1 MIRKYL
7 VTCLIIICLLPSCS
21 FLDKMLEDED
31 TTVGLTAAQL
41 YSEGKEFLNLED
53 FNNAI
58 RYFEVLESRFPFGK
72 YSTQAMLDLS
82 YAYYASDQRDTAIIE
97 INRFIRLYP
106 NHPEISYAYYLRAL
120 ANFDKDANVLTRFF
134 GYDPS
139 RYDITALKESFNDF
153 SIVVNRYPDTKYA
166 EDSLNRLIYI
176 RNQIARSELYIAE
189 YYHKRSAHV
198 AAIERIKY
206 MLENYG
212 GTPST
217 EQGLLILI
225 ESYNSLNMRQLAFD
239 TARVLKKNY
248 PEYRIDE
255 VNQSILVSRVHRNDD
270 KVGSDNSHVDDN
282 WYDIFNI
289 FNIFN

>member
-255 VNQSILVSRVHRNDD
+255 VNQSILVSRVLRNDD
-270 KVGSDNSHVDDN
+270 KVGSASSHVDDN

-289 FNIFN
+289 FN

>member
-7 VTCLIIICLLPSCS
+7 ATYLLMASFLQGCS
-21 FLDKMLEDED
+21 FLDKMLEEED

-41 YSEGKEFLNLED
+41 YQEGKEFLNLED

-82 YAYYASDQRDTAIIE
+82 YAYYASDQRDQSIVE
-97 INRFIRLYP
+97 VNRFIRLYP
-106 NHPEISYAYYLRAL
+106 NHPEVSYAYYLRAL

-139 RYDITALKESFNDF
+139 RYDVTALKESFNDF
-153 SIVVNRYPDTKYA
+153 SIVVNKYPNTKYA
-166 EDSLNRLIYI
+166 EDSLNRLVYI

-189 YYHKRSAHV
+189 YYNKRSAHV

-217 EQGLLILI
+217 EKGLLILI
-225 ESYNSLNMRQLAFD
+225 DSYNSLNMRQLASD

-248 PEYRIDE
+248 PEYKIEE
-255 VNQSILVSRVHRNDD
+255 VDKNILVSKIDDGGIELNDTD
-270 KVGSDNSHVDDN
+270 RTDS
-282 WYDIFNI
+282 WYNI
-289 FNIFN
+289 FNIFDIFK

>member
-7 VTCLIIICLLPSCS
+7 ATYLLMASFLQGCS
-21 FLDKMLEDED
+21 FLDKMLEEED

-41 YSEGKEFLNLED
+41 YQEGKEFLNLED

-82 YAYYASDQRDTAIIE
+82 YAYYASDQRDQSIVE
-97 INRFIRLYP
+97 VNRFIRLYP
-106 NHPEISYAYYLRAL
+106 NHPEVSYAYYLRAL

-139 RYDITALKESFNDF
+139 RYDVTALKESFNDF
-153 SIVVNRYPDTKYA
+153 SIVVNKYPNTKYA
-166 EDSLNRLIYI
+166 EDSLNRLVYI

-189 YYHKRSAHV
+189 YYNKRSAHV

-217 EQGLLILI
+217 ERGLLILI
-225 ESYNSLNMRQLAFD
+225 DSYNSLNMRQLASD

-248 PEYRIDE
+248 PEYKIEE
-255 VNQSILVSRVHRNDD
+255 VDKNILVSKIDDGGIELNDTD
-270 KVGSDNSHVDDN
+270 RTDS
-282 WYDIFNI
+282 WYNIFNI
-289 FNIFN
+289 FNIFK

>member
-7 VTCLIIICLLPSCS
+7 ATYLLMASFLQGCS
-21 FLDKMLEDED
+21 FLDKMLEEED

-41 YSEGKEFLNLED
+41 YQEGKEFLNLED

-82 YAYYASDQRDTAIIE
+82 YAYYASDQRDQSIVE
-97 INRFIRLYP
+97 VNRFIRLYP
-106 NHPEISYAYYLRAL
+106 NHPEVSYAYYLRAL

-139 RYDITALKESFNDF
+139 RYDVTALKESFNDF
-153 SIVVNRYPDTKYA
+153 SIVVNKYPNTKYA
-166 EDSLNRLIYI
+166 EDSLNRLVYI

-189 YYHKRSAHV
+189 YYNKRSAHV

-217 EQGLLILI
+217 EKGLLILI
-225 ESYNSLNMRQLAFD
+225 DSYNSLNMRQLASD

-248 PEYRIDE
+248 PEYKIEE
-255 VNQSILVSRVHRNDD
+255 VDKNILVSKIDD
-270 KVGSDNSHVDDN
+270 GGIELNEKDRTDS
-282 WYDIFNI
+282 WYNIFNI
-289 FNIFN
+289 FNIFK

>member
-7 VTCLIIICLLPSCS
+7 LTCLIITCLLPGCS
-21 FLDKMLEDED
+21 FFEKILVEEED

-41 YSEGKEFLNLED
+41 YNEGKEFLNLED

-82 YAYYASDQRDTAIIE
+82 YAYYASNQRDTAIIE

-106 NHPEISYAYYLRAL
+106 NHPEVSYAYYLRAL
-120 ANFDKDANVLTRFF
+120 ANFNKDANVLTRFF

-139 RYDITALKESFNDF
+139 RYDVTALKESFNDF
-153 SIVVNRYPDTKYA
+153 SIVINRYPTSKYA
-166 EDSLNRLIYI
+166 DDSLNRLVYI

-217 EQGLLILI
+217 ERGLLILI
-225 ESYNSLNMRQLAFD
+225 ESYNSLKMRQLAFD
-239 TARVLKKNY
+239 TARVLQKNY
-248 PEYRIDE
+248 PEYKIE
-255 VNQSILVSRVHRNDD
+255 ENNKNILVSKINSNKDEVDSDSSSEDD
-270 KVGSDNSHVDDN
+270 S
-282 WYDIFNI
+282 WYDILNI
-289 FNIFN
+289 FD

>member
-7 VTCLIIICLLPSCS
+7 ATYLLMASFLQGCS
-21 FLDKMLEDED
+21 FLDKMLEEED

-41 YSEGKEFLNLED
+41 YQEGKEFLNLED

-82 YAYYASDQRDTAIIE
+82 YAYYASDQRDQSIVE
-97 INRFIRLYP
+97 VNRFIRLYP
-106 NHPEISYAYYLRAL
+106 NHPEVSYAYYLRAL

-139 RYDITALKESFNDF
+139 RYDVTALKESFNDF
-153 SIVVNRYPDTKYA
+153 SIVVNKYPNTKYA
-166 EDSLNRLIYI
+166 EDSLNRLVYI

-189 YYHKRSAHV
+189 YYNKRSAHV

-217 EQGLLILI
+217 EKGLLILI
-225 ESYNSLNMRQLAFD
+225 DSYNSLNMRQLASD

-248 PEYRIDE
+248 PEYKIEE
-255 VNQSILVSRVHRNDD
+255 VDKNILVSKIDDGGIELNDTD
-270 KVGSDNSHVDDN
+270 KTDS
-282 WYDIFNI
+282 WYNI
-289 FNIFN
+289 FNIFK

>member
-7 VTCLIIICLLPSCS
+7 ATYLLMASFLQGCS
-21 FLDKMLEDED
+21 FLDKMLEEED

-41 YSEGKEFLNLED
+41 YQEGKEFLNLED

-82 YAYYASDQRDTAIIE
+82 YAYYASDQRDQSIVE
-97 INRFIRLYP
+97 VNRFIRLYP
-106 NHPEISYAYYLRAL
+106 NHPEVSYAYYLRAL

-139 RYDITALKESFNDF
+139 RYDVTALKESFNDF
-153 SIVVNRYPDTKYA
+153 SIVVNKYPNTKYA
-166 EDSLNRLIYI
+166 EDSLNRLVYI

-189 YYHKRSAHV
+189 YYNKRSAHV

-217 EQGLLILI
+217 EKGLLILI
-225 ESYNSLNMRQLAFD
+225 DSYNSLNMRQLASD

-248 PEYRIDE
+248 PEYKIEE
-255 VNQSILVSRVHRNDD
+255 VDKNILVSKIDDGGIELNDTD
-270 KVGSDNSHVDDN
+270 KTDS
-282 WYDIFNI
+282 WYNIFNI
-289 FNIFN
+289 FNIFK

>member
-7 VTCLIIICLLPSCS
+7 LTCLIITCLLPGCS
-21 FLDKMLEDED
+21 FLDKILEEED

-41 YSEGKEFLNLED
+41 YNEGKEFLNLED

-58 RYFEVLESRFPFGK
+58 KYFEVLESRFPFGK

-82 YAYYASDQRDTAIIE
+82 YAYYASNKRDTAIIE

-106 NHPEISYAYYLRAL
+106 NHPEVSYAYYLRAL
-120 ANFDKDANVLTRFF
+120 ANFDKDANVVTRFF

-139 RYDITALKESFNDF
+139 RYDVTALKESFNDF
-153 SIVVNRYPDTKYA
+153 SIVVNRYPNTKYA
-166 EDSLNRLIYI
+166 EDSLNRLVYI

-198 AAIERIKY
+198 AAVERIKY

-217 EQGLLILI
+217 ERGLLILI
-225 ESYNSLNMRQLAFD
+225 DSYNSLNMRQLAFD
-239 TARVLKKNY
+239 TARVLKRNY
-248 PEYRIDE
+248 PEYKIEEINR
-255 VNQSILVSRVHRNDD
+255 NILVSKINTSEDQIDLDSSGEDD
-270 KVGSDNSHVDDN
+270 S
-282 WYDIFNI
+282 WYNIFNI

>member
-7 VTCLIIICLLPSCS
+7 LTCLIITCLLPGCS
-21 FLDKMLEDED
+21 FLDKILEEED

-41 YSEGKEFLNLED
+41 YNEGKEFLNLED

-58 RYFEVLESRFPFGK
+58 KYFEVLESRFPFGK

-82 YAYYASDQRDTAIIE
+82 YAYYASNKRDTAIIE

-106 NHPEISYAYYLRAL
+106 NHPEVSYAYYLRAL
-120 ANFDKDANVLTRFF
+120 ANFDKDANVVTRFF

-139 RYDITALKESFNDF
+139 RYDVTALKESFNDF
-153 SIVVNRYPDTKYA
+153 SIVVNRYPNTKYA
-166 EDSLNRLIYI
+166 EDSLNRLVYI

-198 AAIERIKY
+198 AAVERIKY

-217 EQGLLILI
+217 ERGLLILI
-225 ESYNSLNMRQLAFD
+225 DSYNSLNMRQLAFD
-239 TARVLKKNY
+239 AARVLKRNY
-248 PEYRIDE
+248 PEYKIEEINR
-255 VNQSILVSRVHRNDD
+255 NILVSKINTSEDQIDLDSSGEDD
-270 KVGSDNSHVDDN
+270 S
-282 WYDIFNI
+282 WYNI

>member
-7 VTCLIIICLLPSCS
+7 LTCLIITCLLPGCS
-21 FLDKMLEDED
+21 FLDKILEEED

-41 YSEGKEFLNLED
+41 YNEGKEFLNLED

-58 RYFEVLESRFPFGK
+58 KYFEVLESRFPFGK

-82 YAYYASDQRDTAIIE
+82 YAYYASNKRDTAIIE

-106 NHPEISYAYYLRAL
+106 NHPEVSYAYYLRAL

-139 RYDITALKESFNDF
+139 RYDVTALKESFNDF
-153 SIVVNRYPDTKYA
+153 SIVINRYPNTKYA
-166 EDSLNRLIYI
+166 EDSLNRLVYI

-198 AAIERIKY
+198 AAVERIKY

-217 EQGLLILI
+217 ERGLLILI
-225 ESYNSLNMRQLAFD
+225 DSYNSLNMRQLAFD
-239 TARVLKKNY
+239 TARVLKRNY
-248 PEYRIDE
+248 PEYKIEEINR
-255 VNQSILVSRVHRNDD
+255 NILVSKINTSEDQIDLDSSGEDD
-270 KVGSDNSHVDDN
+270 S
-282 WYDIFNI
+282 WYNI

>member
-7 VTCLIIICLLPSCS
+7 LTCLIITCLLPSCS
-21 FLDKMLEDED
+21 FLDKILEEED

-41 YSEGKEFLNLED
+41 YNEGKEFLNLED

-58 RYFEVLESRFPFGK
+58 KYFEVLESRFPFGK

-82 YAYYASDQRDTAIIE
+82 YAYYASNKRDTAIIE

-106 NHPEISYAYYLRAL
+106 NHPEVSYAYYLRAL

-139 RYDITALKESFNDF
+139 RYDVTALKESFNDF
-153 SIVVNRYPDTKYA
+153 SIVVNRYPNTKYA
-166 EDSLNRLIYI
+166 EDSLDRLVYI

-198 AAIERIKY
+198 AAVERIKY

-217 EQGLLILI
+217 ERGLLILI
-225 ESYNSLNMRQLAFD
+225 DSYNSLNMRQLAFD
-239 TARVLKKNY
+239 TARVLKRNY
-248 PEYRIDE
+248 PEYKIEEINR
-255 VNQSILVSRVHRNDD
+255 NILVSKINTSEDQIDLDSSGEDD
-270 KVGSDNSHVDDN
+270 S
-282 WYDIFNI
+282 WYNI

>member
-1 MIRKYL
+1 MTKKYL
-7 VTCLIIICLLPSCS
+7 LTCLIITCLLSGCS
-21 FLDKMLEDED
+21 FLDKMLEEED
-31 TTVGLTAAQL
+31 TTVGLTAAEL
-41 YSEGKEFLNLED
+41 YGEGKEFLNLED

-82 YAYYASDQRDTAIIE
+82 YAYYASEQRDKAIIE

-106 NHPEISYAYYLRAL
+106 NHPEVSYAYYLRAL

-139 RYDITALKESFNDF
+139 RYDVTTLKESFNDF
-153 SIVVNRYPDTKYA
+153 SIVVNRYPETKYA
-166 EDSLNRLIYI
+166 DDSLNRLIYI
-176 RNQIARSELYIAE
+176 RNQIARNELYIAE
-189 YYHKRSAHV
+189 YYSKRSAHV

-217 EQGLLILI
+217 EKGLLILVK
-225 ESYNSLNMRQLAFD
+225 SYNNLNMRQLAFD
-239 TARVLKKNY
+239 SARVLKKNY
-248 PEYRIDE
+248 PEYNIDE
-255 VNQSILVSRVHRNDD
+255 RDRKIVVSKITENEGKVDVGTNDQER
-270 KVGSDNSHVDDN
+270 N
-282 WYDIFNI
+282 WYDIFNL
-289 FNIFN
+289 FD

>member
-1 MIRKYL
+1 MNRKYL
-7 VTCLIIICLLPSCS
+7 VTCLIITCLFSGCS
-21 FLDKMLEDED
+21 FLDKMLEEED

-41 YSEGKEFLNLED
+41 YTEGKEFLNLED

-58 RYFEVLESRFPFGK
+58 RYFEVLESRYPFGK

-82 YAYYASDQRDTAIIE
+82 YAYYASDQRDQAIIE
-97 INRFIRLYP
+97 VNRFIRLYP
-106 NHPEISYAYYLRAL
+106 NHPEVAYAYYLRAL

-139 RYDITALKESFNDF
+139 RYDVIALKESFNDF
-153 SIVVNRYPDTKYA
+153 SIVVNKYPNTKYA
-166 EDSLNRLIYI
+166 EDSLNRLVYI

-189 YYHKRSAHV
+189 YYNKRAAHV

-217 EQGLLILI
+217 ERGLLILI
-225 ESYNSLNMRQLAFD
+225 ESYNSLDMRQLAFD
-239 TARVLKKNY
+239 AARVLKKNY
-248 PEYRIDE
+248 PEYKIEE
-255 VNQSILVSRVHRNDD
+255 VNKAILVSKIDNDKIELND
-270 KVGSDNSHVDDN
+270 ADADSS
-282 WYDIFNI
+282 WYDIFDI
-289 FNIFN
+289 FD

>member
-7 VTCLIIICLLPSCS
+7 VTCLIITCLFSGCS
-21 FLDKMLEDED
+21 FLDKMLEEED

-41 YSEGKEFLNLED
+41 YREGKEFLNLED

-82 YAYYASDQRDTAIIE
+82 YAYYASDKRDQAIIE

-106 NHPEISYAYYLRAL
+106 NHPEVAYAYYLRAL

-139 RYDITALKESFNDF
+139 RYDIKALKESFNDF
-153 SIVVNRYPDTKYA
+153 SIVINRYPNTKYA
-166 EDSLNRLIYI
+166 EDSLNRLVYI

-189 YYHKRSAHV
+189 YYNKRAAHV

-217 EQGLLILI
+217 ERGLLILI
-225 ESYNSLNMRQLAFD
+225 ESYNSLDMRQLAYD
-239 TARVLKKNY
+239 AARVLKKNY
-248 PEYRIDE
+248 PEYKIEE
-255 VNQSILVSRVHRNDD
+255 VNKTILVSKIDNDKIELND
-270 KVGSDNSHVDDN
+270 ADEDSS
-282 WYDIFNI
+282 WYDIFDI
-289 FNIFN
+289 FD

>member
-7 VTCLIIICLLPSCS
+7 ATYLLMASFLQGCS
-21 FLDKMLEDED
+21 FLDKMLEEED

-41 YSEGKEFLNLED
+41 YQEGKEFLNLED

-82 YAYYASDQRDTAIIE
+82 YAYYASDQRDQSIVE
-97 INRFIRLYP
+97 VNRFIRLYP
-106 NHPEISYAYYLRAL
+106 NHPEVSYAYYLRAL

-139 RYDITALKESFNDF
+139 RYDVTALKESFNDF
-153 SIVVNRYPDTKYA
+153 SIVVNKYPNTKYA
-166 EDSLNRLIYI
+166 EDSLNRLVYI

-189 YYHKRSAHV
+189 YYNKRSAHV

-217 EQGLLILI
+217 EKGLLILI
-225 ESYNSLNMRQLAFD
+225 DSYNSLNMRQLASD

-248 PEYRIDE
+248 PEYKIEE
-255 VNQSILVSRVHRNDD
+255 VDKNILVSKIDDGGIELNDTD
-270 KVGSDNSHVDDN
+270 RTDS
-282 WYDIFNI
+282 WYNI
-289 FNIFN
+289 FNIFK

>member
-1 MIRKYL
+1 MNRKYL
-7 VTCLIIICLLPSCS
+7 VTCLIIICLLPGCS
-21 FLDKMLEDED
+21 FLDKMLEEED

-41 YSEGKEFLNLED
+41 YNEGKEFLNLED

-82 YAYYASDQRDTAIIE
+82 YAYYASDKRDTAIIE

-106 NHPEISYAYYLRAL
+106 NHPEVSYAYYLRAL

-153 SIVVNRYPDTKYA
+153 SIVVNRYPNTKYA
-166 EDSLNRLIYI
+166 EDSLNRLVYI

-239 TARVLKKNY
+239 AARVLKKNY
-248 PEYRIDE
+248 PEYRIE
-255 VNQSILVSRVHRNDD
+255 QVNQNILVSRISNNDD
-270 KVGSDNSHVDDN
+270 QAESNNSHEDEN

-289 FNIFN
+289 FN

>member
-7 VTCLIIICLLPSCS
+7 ATYLLMASFLQGCS
-21 FLDKMLEDED
+21 FLDKMLEEED

-41 YSEGKEFLNLED
+41 YQEGKEFLNLED

-82 YAYYASDQRDTAIIE
+82 YAYYASDQRDQSIVE
-97 INRFIRLYP
+97 VNRFIRLYP
-106 NHPEISYAYYLRAL
+106 NHPEVSYAYYLRAL

-139 RYDITALKESFNDF
+139 RYDVTALKESFNDF
-153 SIVVNRYPDTKYA
+153 SIVVNKYPNTKYA
-166 EDSLNRLIYI
+166 EDSLNRLVYI

-189 YYHKRSAHV
+189 YYNKRSAHV

-217 EQGLLILI
+217 EKGLLILI
-225 ESYNSLNMRQLAFD
+225 DSYNSLNMRQLASD

-248 PEYRIDE
+248 PEYKIEE
-255 VNQSILVSRVHRNDD
+255 VDKNILVSKIDDGGIELNDTD
-270 KVGSDNSHVDDN
+270 RTDS
-282 WYDIFNI
+282 WYNIFNI
-289 FNIFN
+289 FNIFE

>member
-255 VNQSILVSRVHRNDD
+255 VNQSILVSRVLRNDD
-270 KVGSDNSHVDDN
+270 KVGSASSHVDDN

>member
-7 VTCLIIICLLPSCS
+7 LTCLIITCLLPGCS
-21 FLDKMLEDED
+21 FLDKILEEED

-41 YSEGKEFLNLED
+41 YNEGKEFLNLED

-58 RYFEVLESRFPFGK
+58 KYFEVLESRFPFGK

-82 YAYYASDQRDTAIIE
+82 YAYYASNKRDTAIIE

-106 NHPEISYAYYLRAL
+106 NHPEVSYAYYLRAL
-120 ANFDKDANVLTRFF
+120 ANFDKDANVVTRFF

-139 RYDITALKESFNDF
+139 RYDVTALKESFNDF
-153 SIVVNRYPDTKYA
+153 SIVVNRYPNTKYA
-166 EDSLNRLIYI
+166 EDSLNRLVYI

-198 AAIERIKY
+198 AAVERIKY

-217 EQGLLILI
+217 ERGLLILI
-225 ESYNSLNMRQLAFD
+225 DSYNSLNMRQLAFD
-239 TARVLKKNY
+239 TARVLKRNY
-248 PEYRIDE
+248 PEYKIEEINR
-255 VNQSILVSRVHRNDD
+255 NILVSKINTSEDQIDLDSSGEDD
-270 KVGSDNSHVDDN
+270 S
-282 WYDIFNI
+282 WYNI

>member
-7 VTCLIIICLLPSCS
+7 VTYLVIICLLPGCS
-21 FLDKMLEDED
+21 FLDKMLEEED

-41 YSEGKEFLNLED
+41 YLEGKEFLNLED

-58 RYFEVLESRFPFGK
+58 RYFEVLESRYPFGK

-82 YAYYASDQRDTAIIE
+82 YAYYASAQRDKAIIE

-106 NHPEISYAYYLRAL
+106 NHPEVSYAYYLRAL
-120 ANFDKDANVLTRFF
+120 SNFDKDANVLTRFF

-139 RYDITALKESFNDF
+139 RYDVTALKESFNDF
-153 SIVVNRYPDTKYA
+153 SLVVNRYPDSKYA

-189 YYHKRSAHV
+189 YYHKRAAHV
-198 AAIERIKY
+198 AAIERVKF

-217 EQGLLILI
+217 ERGLLILI

-239 TARVLKKNY
+239 AARVLKKNY
-248 PEYRIDE
+248 PEYRVEEVDRIIIVSKIDA
-255 VNQSILVSRVHRNDD
+255 NKD
-270 KVGSDNSHVDDN
+270 KSSSDSSSDDNS

-289 FNIFN
+289 LD

>member
-7 VTCLIIICLLPSCS
+7 ITCLIIICLLPGCS
-21 FLDKMLEDED
+21 FLEKMLEEED

-41 YSEGKEFLNLED
+41 YTTGKEFLNLDD

-58 RYFEVLESRFPFGK
+58 KYFEVLESRFPFGK

-82 YAYYASDQRDTAIIE
+82 YAYYASNQRDRAIIE

-106 NHPEISYAYYLRAL
+106 NHPEVSYAYYLRAL
-120 ANFDKDANVLTRFF
+120 ANFDKDANILTRFF

-139 RYDITALKESFNDF
+139 RYDVTALKESFNDF
-153 SIVVNRYPDTKYA
+153 SIVVNRYPTTKYA
-166 EDSLNRLIYI
+166 EDSLNRLVYI

-217 EQGLLILI
+217 ERGLLILI
-225 ESYNSLNMRQLAFD
+225 ESYNKLNMKKLAFD

-248 PEYRIDE
+248 PVYKIQKLNE
-255 VNQSILVSRVHRNDD
+255 NILVSKIETNNKDD
-270 KVGSDNSHVDDN
+270 LDGAGEDGS

-289 FNIFN
+289 FN